1 MSFVPKTSDSTLWML
16 LGTLVAALTGLAW
29 RDRRDR
35 ARTIIDGPGL
45 ECDATGDLG
54 LQDEGWQH

>member
-1 MSFVPKTSDSTLWML
+1 ML